1 MTMNFRIILPVLAL
15 SVMMAGCSAL
25 PQGEAKYPTGA
36 QRTGTDQNDIYSK
49 PDSVFG
55 EGGLFSLGKKSGA
68 ADYSG
73 QTGIGVNSYLWRASL
88 DTVSF
93 MPLVSADPF
102 GGVILTDWYI
112 PEATPNERVKLNV
125 FIMGR
130 ELRSDGVQVR
140 VFRQTRQGKGEW
152 RDSAVAPETARQLE
166 DTILTRARQIRV
178 SEMQR

>member
-1 MTMNFRIILPVLAL
+1 MLVPVVALILV
-15 SVMMAGCSAL
+15 AGCSAL

-36 QRTGTDQNDIYSK
+36 QRTGNDQNDIYSK
-49 PDSVFG
+49 PETVFG
-55 EGGLFSLGKKSGA
+55 DGGIFSFGKNKG

-73 QTGIGVNSYLWRASL
+73 QAGIGINSYLWRASL

-112 PEATPNERVKLNV
+112 PEATPNERLKLNV

-140 VFRQTRQGKGEW
+140 VFRQTRKSKGGEW
-152 RDSAVAPETARQLE
+152 RDSPAAPETARQLE

-178 SEMQR
+178 AEMQR